1 MSGDSMSTDN
11 NKKGTLDMSQASR
24 DYSEKRDF
32 IRMQVTTDSQIHF
45 KGQSFAAKCIDL
57 SSTGALI
64 ESEQS
69 FEVNSEVVLSIQSGG
84 GETPALQAQATIL
97 RICRMPNDCY
107 QYGTSIDKYL

>member
-1 MSGDSMSTDN
+1 MSDDN
-11 NKKGTLDMSQASR
+11 NKKGTLNMSLASR

-32 IRMQVTTDSQIHF
+32 IRMQVTTESTIHF
-45 KGQSFAAKCIDL
+45 NQQSYPAKCLDL

-64 ESEQS
+64 ESQQS

-84 GETPALQAQATIL
+84 GKTLALQAQATIL

-107 QYGTSIDKYL
+107 QYGACIDKYL

>member
-1 MSGDSMSTDN
+1 MSEDN
-11 NKKGTLDMSQASR
+11 NKKGTPNMNQASR

-32 IRMQVTTDSQIHF
+32 IRMQVTTESKIHF
-45 KGQSFAAKCIDL
+45 NGQSYSAKCIDL

-64 ESEQS
+64 ESQQS

-97 RICRMPNDCY
+97 RVCRMPNDCY
-107 QYGTSIDKYL
+107 QYGASIDKYL